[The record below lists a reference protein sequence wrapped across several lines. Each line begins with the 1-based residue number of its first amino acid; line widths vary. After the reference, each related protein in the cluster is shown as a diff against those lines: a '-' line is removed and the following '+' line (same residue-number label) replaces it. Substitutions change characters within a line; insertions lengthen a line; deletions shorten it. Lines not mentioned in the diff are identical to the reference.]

1 MIRFEVGI
9 GFLRF
14 RFLPV
19 ESQGFGDPSLPGT
32 ETHISDSIVNWNRL
46 ESKAIEIS
54 FSLKKVAKSVKY
66 GLYFIRGH
74 YIQLLCAIQ
83 CQNMHV
89 E

>member
-1 MIRFEVGI
+1 M
-9 GFLRF
+9 
-14 RFLPV
+14 
-19 ESQGFGDPSLPGT
+19 ESQEFGDPSLPGT

-46 ESKAIEIS
+46 EPKAIEIS
-54 FSLKKVAKSVKY
+54 FSLKKVAQSVKC